1 MADNFQGSNLIE
13 IQPGDTNVPYQF
25 GFSVASSS
33 GRADGSFPFGSTLSS
48 ITCDAHRVDGVAV
61 STGNMVQAT
70 SDFNYD
76 GNNVVIPLTYSTELM
91 STELGA
97 GRYHLE
103 IMATVVIQ
111 GNTSDLFIKQ
121 FDFDRVEV
129 KS

>member
-1 MADNFQGSNLIE
+1 MADSFQGSNLID

-33 GRADGSFPFGSTLSS
+33 GRSDGSFPFGSTLAF
-48 ITCDAHRVDGVAV
+48 ITCDAHSVDGVAV
-61 STGNMVQAT
+61 STGNMVHAA
-70 SDFNYD
+70 SDLSYD
-76 GNNVVIPLTYSTELM
+76 GNNVVIPLTYSTEL
-91 STELGA
+91 SN

-111 GNTSDLFIKQ
+111 GNTSDVFVKQ

-129 KS
+129 RP